1 MKNNQVIAALTG
13 ILVLSSV
20 WTFYE
25 TWSYRSSLQRMGV
38 AQMHAAYVKSVEMP
52 VMQSLLNDT
61 TEYSKKNPAVLPVL
75 QVLSNNIAR
84 PAAAAK
90 PAAK

>member
-38 AQMHAAYVKSVEMP
+38 AQMHAAYVKSVETP

-61 TEYSKKNPAVLPVL
+61 AEYSKKNPAVMPIL
-75 QVLSNNIAR
+75 QSLTNNMSR
-84 PAAAAK
+84 SAAAAK
-90 PAAK
+90 PATK